1 VHSLDLE
8 LSDEPLYL
16 LASAHLQLGLLY
28 QRQDKLQAAQQQHR
42 SALQCFP
49 RFVAALSALGQ
60 ASDAPA
66 SAGTRP
72 AQPSSS
78 AKLSLLAVV
87 IHMCASKLCH
97 PGYAII
103 IM

>member
-16 LASAHLQLGLLY
+16 LAMAHLQMGLLY
-28 QRQDKLQAAQQQHR
+28 QRQDKLQAAEQQHR

-60 ASDAPA
+60 VTAAPA
-66 SAGTRP
+66 GAGTRP
-72 AQPSSS
+72 AQPSWP
-78 AKLSLLAVV
+78 AKLSTLA
-87 IHMCASKLCH
+87 I
-97 PGYAII
+97 
-103 IM
+103 